1 MAHVQYLDE
10 LIREYLVHRG
20 FGTTVKAF
28 DIDLK
33 SDKEKSFRVDKIV
46 EQLIQ
51 FVNNYDLISLRE
63 LWGHLDTHMFTKLES
78 HFVPATKKL
87 ENAILK
93 LYLINV
99 IINNKPEK
107 LAEFFMKMTPEIQ
120 NQIEWKD
127 WFMLPYIK
135 NPEEN
140 PVFSMHFT
148 RQWQDTLLV
157 SLHNFLATIFQ
168 YMPTPAL
175 MHFEEDANKIRKLE
189 EKIESLKNRLAQLID
204 KGPETTVTPCHVEPP
219 LHLLDD
225 FYIIAQESTTTDNQ
239 AKSLKNLIRNMGTG
253 SSPILGRKET
263 SSSVNKKKLTS
274 ISAKTKSSQ
283 SYFHDG

>member
-1 MAHVQYLDE
+1 MSHVQFLDE

-20 FGTTVKAF
+20 FSTTVKAF

-46 EQLIQ
+46 DQLLQ

-63 LWGHLDTHMFTKLES
+63 LWAHLDNHMFTKLES

-93 LYLINV
+93 LYLINLIV
-99 IINNKPEK
+99 NNKSDK
-107 LAEFFMKMTPEIQ
+107 VSDFFMKMTPELHMQ
-120 NQIEWKD
+120 SEWKD
-127 WFMLPYIK
+127 WFMLPYVK

-140 PVFSMHFT
+140 PTFQLHFT

-157 SLHNFLATIFQ
+157 SLHNFLASIFQ

-189 EKIESLKNRLAQLID
+189 EKNESLKNRLQQLID
-204 KGPETTVTPCHVEPP
+204 KGPEMTVTPCHIEPP
-219 LHLLDD
+219 VHLLDD
-225 FYIIAQESTTTDNQ
+225 FYIIAQESSTVENQ

-253 SSPILGRKET
+253 SSPILGRKESGGST
-263 SSSVNKKKLTS
+263 NKKKLGS
-274 ISAKTKSSQ
+274 ISNKSKSNHN
-283 SYFHDG
+283 YFHDC